1 MSLKYDLSKIL
12 PHDTPMIFIDE
23 LLDVNIDENTVK
35 ASVTITENKILY
47 DRSIQGISSIS
58 GIEFMAQTVGCF
70 AYFKNHQTEPKIG
83 FLLGSR
89 LYKTSIEKFE
99 LGKTYI
105 ITASQVFE
113 DNELVSFDCFIYNNN
128 EECAKATVNV
138 YQPQDAEKINV

>member
-12 PHDTPMIFIDE
+12 PHDAPMIFIDE

-70 AYFKNHQTEPKIG
+70 AYFKNHQTERQAVH
-83 FLLGSR
+83 SR
-89 LYKTSIEKFE
+89 HAAAQIRM
-99 LGKTYI
+99 
-105 ITASQVFE
+105 
-113 DNELVSFDCFIYNNN
+113 
-128 EECAKATVNV
+128 
-138 YQPQDAEKINV
+138 PDARGMGTPTFRPLPCRL